1 MDTTWLLNN
10 NRLAVRKGEVNGLW
24 KVERLRRSYRVDE
37 RGISQRKIICCR
49 KWLVALLTLSLTFK
63 VFVS

>member
-1 MDTTWLLNN
+1 MDTTWLLN

-24 KVERLRRSYRVDE
+24 KAESLRRRYRVDE
-37 RGISQRKIICCR
+37 RGISQRKICR
-49 KWLVALLTLSLTFK
+49 KWLVALLTLSLIFK